1 MKRTLF
7 AIRLAVAAGI
17 DLWAARVCRALDR
30 WAGRPRWSREEAE
43 RKAFLVG
50 YRGPI
55 DPDGQ
60 WLEDLSARRIDHDG
74 NPRKPRA
81 T

>member
-1 MKRTLF
+1 MKTLRS
-7 AIRLAVAAGI
+7 ILLTLAAGI
-17 DLWAARVCRALDR
+17 DLAAACLARAISR

-50 YRGPI
+50 YHGPI
-55 DPDGQ
+55 DPAGQ
-60 WLEDLSARRIDHDG
+60 WLEDLSAGRIDHDG
-74 NPRKPRA
+74 NPREPKA